1 MQIISNVSTL
11 DSESLTK
18 EIFRINN
25 LYALA
30 SPALYKEHLLIQSK
44 FDLLLTMKTQK
55 LLFPAK
61 QLFFGTGDKTGRL
74 AYHTIQNDPYDQ
86 ICADW

>member
-1 MQIISNVSTL
+1 MSF
-11 DSESLTK
+11 TK

-25 LYALA
+25 LYASA
-30 SPALYKEHLLIQSK
+30 SPALYKERLQIQSK
-44 FDLLLTMKTQK
+44 FVLLLTMKTQK

-61 QLFFGTGDKTGRL
+61 QCFLGTGDKTGRL

-86 ICADW
+86 ICVDW